1 MTMFESTWLP
11 KIPSDL
17 VFGNPDLQDYVMMC
31 VKHNRT
37 PDHMLLFGPA
47 GTGKTVTL
55 KVLAAHF
62 ANSGMPL
69 PPTIEQI
76 PASLSE
82 NEIIRRL
89 TGAFETG
96 TNDFAS
102 PTWFLFDEFD
112 RISKSQT
119 QLKILMDIQT
129 KARIFATTNKIN
141 VIETAMLNRF
151 HSFEAKA
158 PTSEDMLP
166 RAKAILQAELPEKTI
181 PDGMILHGLE
191 KCCRNSNGSLRDMMR
206 SISGFIEYL
215 QHKRSINPWD
225 V

>member
-1 MTMFESTWLP
+1 MTMFEPTWLP

-17 VFGNPDLQDYVMMC
+17 VFGNRDLEDYVMMC

-55 KVLAAHF
+55 KVLADHF

-69 PPTIEQI
+69 APTIDQI

-82 NEIIRRL
+82 NEIIKRL
-89 TGAFETG
+89 TGAFETA

-112 RISKSQT
+112 RIGKSQT
-119 QLKILMDIQT
+119 QLKLLMDVPT
-129 KARIFATTNKIN
+129 KSRIFATTNKIN
-141 VIETAMLNRF
+141 VIESPMLNRF
-151 HSFEAKA
+151 QSFEAKV
-158 PTSEDMLP
+158 PTPKDMLA
-166 RAKAILQAELPEKTI
+166 RTKAILQAELPEKTI
-181 PDGMILHGLE
+181 PDEMILHGLE
-191 KCCRNSNGSLRDMMR
+191 KFCRNSNASLRDMMR
-206 SISGFIEYL
+206 SISGFIEYV
-215 QHKRSINPWD
+215 QQKRSINPWD
-225 V
+225 I